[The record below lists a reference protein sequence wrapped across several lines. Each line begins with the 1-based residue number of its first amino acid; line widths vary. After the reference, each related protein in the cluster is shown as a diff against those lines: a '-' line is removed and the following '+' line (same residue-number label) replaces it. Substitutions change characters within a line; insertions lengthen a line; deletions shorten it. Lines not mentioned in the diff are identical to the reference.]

1 MAALTKNQNKPTKQK
16 PDNEKRPPL
25 ESYARYSGL
34 AFQMFAIIGLG
45 IFGGV
50 KLDQWLNLRFPV
62 FTVLLSILSV
72 SAAIYT
78 AVKDLLKFK

>member
-1 MAALTKNQNKPTKQK
+1 MEKPNYQQK
-16 PDNEKRPPL
+16 PKPIKEKRPPL
-25 ESYARYSGL
+25 ESYARYSSL

-50 KLDQWLNLRFPV
+50 KLDQWLKIGFPV

-72 SAAIYT
+72 AAAIYT
-78 AVKDLLKFK
+78 AVKDLLKK

>member
-1 MAALTKNQNKPTKQK
+1 MENQKNQSKPK
-16 PDNEKRPPL
+16 PDGEKRPPL

-50 KLDQWLNLRFPV
+50 KLDQWIDTGFPV
-62 FTVLLSILSV
+62 FTVLLSIISV
-72 SAAIYT
+72 AASIYT
-78 AVKDLLKFK
+78 AVKDLIGKK

>member
-1 MAALTKNQNKPTKQK
+1 MENQNLKPK
-16 PDNEKRPPL
+16 PFKEKRPPL
-25 ESYARYSGL
+25 ESYARYSSL

-50 KLDQWLNLRFPV
+50 KLDQWLKMGFPV
-62 FTVLLSILSV
+62 FTVILSILSV

-78 AVKDLLKFK
+78 AVKDLLKKP

>member
-1 MAALTKNQNKPTKQK
+1 MDQNNQPKPK
-16 PDNEKRPPL
+16 PDRENRPPL
-25 ESYARYSGL
+25 ESYARYSSL

-50 KLDQWLNLRFPV
+50 KLDNWINIGFPV

-72 SAAIYT
+72 AAAIYI
-78 AVKDLLKFK
+78 AVKDLIKK